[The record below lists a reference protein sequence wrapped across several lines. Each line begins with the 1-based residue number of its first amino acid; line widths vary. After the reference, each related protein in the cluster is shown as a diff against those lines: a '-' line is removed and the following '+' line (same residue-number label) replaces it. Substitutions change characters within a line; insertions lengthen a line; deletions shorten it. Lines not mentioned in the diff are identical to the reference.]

1 MDQYCRSCFSQTQDP
16 INVFNVSKEFMLC
29 TGLELDESDNKYS
42 NSICRSCV
50 DAVREFYT
58 FRQMSL
64 KTLIKFNDLLK
75 EHKDG
80 DEKPSPNDYDP
91 LKEEPEISIPDN
103 KEADDDGED
112 LEENDFNIEFGY
124 SSQSEDSSSEED
136 DEDEEGEN
144 KDSSGRKEKKPRETK
159 NYYKCEKCPKKFWKE
174 NNLNSHLRT
183 HEGLRPYP
191 CNLCDKQYLKSS
203 HLNMHVRVIHQDTN
217 LSIQCDAEGCDKV
230 FRREQS
236 FQYHKRLK
244 HSDQQP
250 DPKTYVCEECGKT
263 FKCKWNLNQH
273 KIRHQG
279 EEYYPYKCEE
289 CPKKFV
295 ASKDFKAH
303 SLRHAGIKN
312 FKCDY
317 CGLKKT
323 TKKELNIHLNYH
335 TKEKQWSCTECPSM
349 VFNSS
354 SNLSI
359 HRKTVHYKIKDFTCQ
374 FCQQSF
380 ARRETLKYHE
390 MTHTGE
396 KPREC
401 GICGKRFIQLIALKT
416 HVKTHN
422 K

>member
-1 MDQYCRSCFSQTQDP
+1 MDKYCRSCFKEDDQNH
-16 INVFNVSKEFMLC
+16 INIFKVNLSKQFLLC
-29 TGLELDESDNKYS
+29 TGLDLEESDEFSKTICAKCCE
-42 NSICRSCV
+42 SIRQ
-50 DAVREFYT
+50 FYR
-58 FRQMSL
+58 FRQRSL
-64 KTLIKFNDLLK
+64 STFIKFKDLLREQGDHTELEK
-75 EHKDG
+75 E
-80 DEKPSPNDYDP
+80 PDP
-91 LKEEPEISIPDN
+91 LKAQDDNLDFDPKAEDDDEEGEEEPDEFKMSYMSYSQY
-103 KEADDDGED
+103 
-112 LEENDFNIEFGY
+112 EE
-124 SSQSEDSSSEED
+124 SSSEED
-136 DEDEEGEN
+136 DDEDGKEEGDNRE
-144 KDSSGRKEKKPRETK
+144 RKPRDTK
-159 NYYKCEKCPKKFWKE
+159 NYFKCEKCPKKFWKE

-203 HLNMHVRVIHQDTN
+203 HLNMHIRVIHQDTN
-217 LSIQCDAEGCDKV
+217 LEIQCDAEGCDKV

-244 HSDQQP
+244 HSEKTLDPQQW
-250 DPKTYVCEECGKT
+250 VCDECGKT

-273 KIRHQG
+273 KIRHAG
-279 EEYYPYKCEE
+279 VEHYPFKCEQ
-289 CPKKFV
+289 CPKRFV

-303 SLRHAGIKN
+303 TLRHAGIKN
-312 FKCDY
+312 FECDF

-323 TKKELNIHLNYH
+323 TMKELKIHLNYH

-354 SNLSI
+354 SNLSL

-380 ARRETLKYHE
+380 ARRETLRYHE

-416 HVKTHN
+416 HIKTHN

>member
-1 MDQYCRSCFSQTQDP
+1 MDKYCRSCFKEDVDTQ
-16 INVFNVSKEFMLC
+16 INIFEVNLSKEFMLC
-29 TGLELDESDNKYS
+29 TGLDLDESDLFS
-42 NSICRSCV
+42 NYICQECC
-50 DAVREFYT
+50 DAVRDFFR

-64 KTLIKFNDLLK
+64 NTLIKFNNLIHQ
-75 EHKDG
+75 EQG
-80 DEKPSPNDYDP
+80 DNEESRDP
-91 LKEEPEISIPDN
+91 LKDEVQEEGDDEEEQDEEYKIHF
-103 KEADDDGED
+103 ADFSFSEQ
-112 LEENDFNIEFGY
+112 EE
-124 SSQSEDSSSEED
+124 SESSSSSDNEEAK
-136 DEDEEGEN
+136 EEGEN
-144 KDSSGRKEKKPRETK
+144 RDDKKPRDTK
-159 NYYKCEKCPKKFWKE
+159 NYYKCEKCDKKFWKE

-203 HLNMHVRVIHQDTN
+203 HLNMHIRVIHQDTN
-217 LSIQCDAEGCDKV
+217 LEIQCDAEGCDKV

-244 HSDQQP
+244 HSEKTS
-250 DPKTYVCEECGKT
+250 DPQKWVCDECGKT

-273 KIRHQG
+273 KIRHAG
-279 EEYYPYKCEE
+279 VEHYPFKCEQ
-289 CPKKFV
+289 CPKSFV

-303 SLRHAGIKN
+303 ALRHAGIKN
-312 FKCDY
+312 FECDF

-323 TKKELNIHLNYH
+323 TMKELKIHLNYH

-354 SNLSI
+354 SNLSL

-380 ARRETLKYHE
+380 ARRETLRYHE

-401 GICGKRFIQLIALKT
+401 GVCGKRFIQLIALKT
-416 HVKTHN
+416 HAKTHN

>member
-1 MDQYCRSCFSQTQDP
+1 MNKYCRTCFTEDVNNQ
-16 INVFNVSKEFMLC
+16 INIFESNLPRQMMLV
-29 TGLELDESDNKYS
+29 TGLDLEESDDYS
-42 NSICRSCV
+42 NSICEKCCDCV
-50 DAVREFYT
+50 RDFYK

-64 KTLIKFNDLLK
+64 RTLMKFNDLLREQGSHGGSVK
-75 EHKDG
+75 EH
-80 DEKPSPNDYDP
+80 DP
-91 LKEEPEISIPDN
+91 LNDELLDPKEEGEVDEEQEDEYKSHF
-103 KEADDDGED
+103 ADFD
-112 LEENDFNIEFGY
+112 Y
-124 SSQSEDSSSEED
+124 SQSEDSSSESSSA
-136 DEDEEGEN
+136 EDEEAKEGE
-144 KDSSGRKEKKPRETK
+144 SREKKPRDTK
-159 NYYKCEKCPKKFWKE
+159 NYYKCEKCPKKFWKQ

-191 CNLCDKQYLKSS
+191 CNQCDKQYLKSS
-203 HLNMHVRVIHQDTN
+203 HLNMHIRVIHQDTN
-217 LSIQCDAEGCDKV
+217 LEIQCDAEGCDKV

-244 HSDQQP
+244 HSEKTS
-250 DPKTYVCEECGKT
+250 DPQKWVCDECGKT

-273 KIRHQG
+273 KIRHAG
-279 EEYYPYKCEE
+279 IEHYPFKCDQ
-289 CPKKFV
+289 CPKRFV

-303 SLRHAGIKN
+303 TLRHAGIKN
-312 FKCDY
+312 FECDF

-323 TKKELNIHLNYH
+323 TMKELKIHLNYH

-354 SNLSI
+354 SNLSL
-359 HRKTVHYKIKDFTCQ
+359 HRKTVHYKIKDFNCQ

-380 ARRETLKYHE
+380 ARRETLRYHE

-401 GICGKRFIQLIALKT
+401 SICGKRFIQLIALKT
-416 HVKTHN
+416 HIKTHN

>member
-1 MDQYCRSCFSQTQDP
+1 MDKYCRSCFKEDVDNP
-16 INVFNVSKEFMLC
+16 INIFEAKLSKQFMLC
-29 TGLELDESDNKYS
+29 TGLDLDESDRFSKNVCKPCCDMIQNFHS
-42 NSICRSCV
+42 
-50 DAVREFYT
+50 

-64 KTLIKFNDLLK
+64 KTHIKFNDLLR
-75 EHKDG
+75 EQG
-80 DEKPSPNDYDP
+80 DNVESDDHDP
-91 LKEEPEISIPDN
+91 LNDEILEPKEE
-103 KEADDDGED
+103 
-112 LEENDFNIEFGY
+112 EEEEEYKIHFTDFSF
-124 SSQSEDSSSEED
+124 SQSEESSSEGERDD
-136 DEDEEGEN
+136 DEEEDEDKEEGEN
-144 KDSSGRKEKKPRETK
+144 KDKKPRDTK

-203 HLNMHVRVIHQDTN
+203 HLNMHIRVIHTDTN
-217 LSIQCDAEGCDKV
+217 LEIQCDAEGCDKV

-244 HSDQQP
+244 HSEQAS
-250 DPKTYVCEECGKT
+250 DPQTWVCDECGKT

-273 KIRHQG
+273 KIRHAG
-279 EEYYPYKCEE
+279 IEHYPFKCEQ
-289 CPKKFV
+289 CPKRFV

-303 SLRHAGIKN
+303 NLRHAGIKN
-312 FKCDY
+312 FECNY

-323 TKKELNIHLNYH
+323 TMKELKIHLNYH

-354 SNLSI
+354 SNLSL

-380 ARRETLKYHE
+380 ARRETLRYHE

>member
-1 MDQYCRSCFSQTQDP
+1 MDQYCRTCFKEDDA
-16 INVFNVSKEFMLC
+16 SKRVNIFEVNLSKQLIMV
-29 TGLELDESDNKYS
+29 TGLDLEESDDFS
-42 NSICRSCV
+42 NLICQKCSDCV
-50 DAVREFYT
+50 QDFYK

-64 KTLIKFNDLLK
+64 NTLIKFKDLFREQQQEEPGK
-75 EHKDG
+75 E
-80 DEKPSPNDYDP
+80 PDP
-91 LKEEPEISIPDN
+91 LKEEELEPKTEDEDFFEVDYSQSEESTSEEEEDG
-103 KEADDDGED
+103 EDETTLDDDGQKRE
-112 LEENDFNIEFGY
+112 
-124 SSQSEDSSSEED
+124 
-136 DEDEEGEN
+136 
-144 KDSSGRKEKKPRETK
+144 RKPRDAK

-203 HLNMHVRVIHQDTN
+203 HLNMHIRVIHKDTN
-217 LSIQCDAEGCDKV
+217 LEIQCDVEGCDKV

-244 HSDQQP
+244 HSEKTS
-250 DPKTYVCEECGKT
+250 DPQKWVCDECGKT

-273 KIRHQG
+273 KIRHAG
-279 EEYYPYKCEE
+279 VEHYPFKCEQ
-289 CPKKFV
+289 CPKSFV

-303 SLRHAGIKN
+303 TLRHAGIKN
-312 FKCDY
+312 FECDF

-323 TKKELNIHLNYH
+323 TMKELKIHLNYH
-335 TKEKQWSCTECPSM
+335 TKEKQWQCTECPSM

-354 SNLSI
+354 SNLSL

-380 ARRETLKYHE
+380 ARKETLRYHE

-401 GICGKRFIQLIALKT
+401 EVCGKRFIQLIALKT
-416 HVKTHN
+416 HIKTHS